1 MENIAEK
8 AAYWVFALKGEIMA
22 VFGYLRVSTEG
33 QENEKFKDAILRYS
47 NDKQLGNVRF
57 VEEKVSGKVDWKKR
71 SLGELIATCGVGDII
86 IVPELSRLGRSISM
100 IYQIIENCQNKGVE
114 IHSLKQNLIIKD
126 KNDMPTKIMINTFAM
141 VAEIERDFVSMR
153 TKEALQAKKR
163 SGVKLGRP
171 CGIGKSKLDA
181 YAPEI
186 KALRNNGSTFTF
198 ISKRYGASPITI
210 KRWFDKH

>member
-1 MENIAEK
+1 
-8 AAYWVFALKGEIMA
+8 MA

-33 QENEKFKDAILRYS
+33 QENEKFKDAILRYA
-47 NDKQLGNVRF
+47 NEKKLGNVSF

-71 SLGELIATCGVGDII
+71 SLGELINSARSGDVVIG
-86 IVPELSRLGRSISM
+86 PALSRLGRSISM
-100 IYQIIENCQNKGVE
+100 IYQIIENCQNKGIE
-114 IHSLKQNLIIKD
+114 IHSLKQNLVIRD

-141 VAEIERDFVSMR
+141 VSEIEKDFVSLR

-186 KALRNNGSTFTF
+186 KALRSNGSTYTF
-198 ISKRYGASPITI
+198 IGKRYGAYPITI
-210 KRWFDKH
+210 KRWC